1 MALYLSN
8 TGLESLVVDGAI
20 DEQQMLAWY
29 DAGTTTTVEGGS
41 YRTTVLDSGLT
52 IIFRVIEDEIVGI
65 DMHLKGRSIWTA
77 KPLLRIGEQEPL
89 SITLLMT
96 SQSEQ
101 SAFIATLVHAAT
113 LGQFDENSAL
123 DLQVCAFV
131 QALDIYDSRASYE
144 EATPVEMQIGDKK
157 ILPYNF
163 IMSRDESIGEQER
176 ARFALAQSLV
186 LIAAPVIAVQR
197 RSHGFGERGC
207 IVATVG
213 TEMGHLD
220 LVFSESQVP
229 TPLKKGAYIT
239 AQCAIS
245 ADVLIS

>member
-1 MALYLSN
+1 MALYITN
-8 TGLESLVVDGAI
+8 TGLEALVVDGAI
-20 DEQQMLAWY
+20 DERQLLAWY
-29 DAGTTTTVEGGS
+29 EEGETVSAQGGS
-41 YRTTVLDSGLT
+41 YRTVVLESGLA
-52 IIFRVIEDEIVGI
+52 IIFRVVEDEIVGI
-65 DMHLKGRSIWTA
+65 DMHMKGRSIWTG
-77 KPLLRIGEQEPL
+77 KPLLRVGEQEPL

-96 SQSEQ
+96 SQSER

-113 LGQFDENSAL
+113 LPQFDEDSAL

-144 EATPVEMQIGDKK
+144 EATPLEMQIGDKK

-163 IMSRDESIGEQER
+163 IMSRDEAIAEDER
-176 ARFALAQSLV
+176 ERFALAQTLV
-186 LIAAPVIAVQR
+186 LIAAPVIAVET
-197 RSHGFGERGC
+197 RSHGFGESSC

-239 AQCAIS
+239 TQCAIS